1 MQFHI
6 YKPETTVRG
15 DVRIYLHVPLT
26 SCFLCL
32 VIVIGLFTTRKR
44 IFTLQVIEHNMI
56 DCTIQMICTW
66 VRCQIKWP
74 FFHVASCLDRILKV
88 CFGLHKIISSCPKWH
103 GRIMLLCFTVIFRY
117 NKLQMNKT
125 IHTYKTPHSSSAEVR
140 QKSNSTPTLWKHS
153 VNTVR
158 EMHGGSPCV
167 QTVHRHDSWQ
177 EHNDTFKAYLWK
189 SLDVSYS
196 MELWGCLVYLN
207 WTTAEISLRRSAL

>member
-1 MQFHI
+1 MFWYISFVATFLWVMQFHI
-6 YKPETTVRG
+6 YKPETIVRG

-88 CFGLHKIISSCPKWH
+88 CFGLHKITSSCPKWH

-117 NKLQMNKT
+117 KKLQMNKT

-140 QKSNSTPTLWKHS
+140 RKIKPHALCHFGNIHLIQWGRCM
-153 VNTVR
+153 VAVTV
-158 EMHGGSPCV
+158 S
-167 QTVHRHDSWQ
+167 
-177 EHNDTFKAYLWK
+177 K
-189 SLDVSYS
+189 
-196 MELWGCLVYLN
+196 
-207 WTTAEISLRRSAL
+207 